1 MKSPEKKTQRPAAE
15 IQLANAKSTAVVS
28 ANALSPTAI
37 SANALSPTASSPG
50 SFSSE
55 GTQPGV
61 LFQFT
66 AVMGQKKALVKPKFT
81 ESAIKVNMPTL
92 SCDFLCCCRNGMTH
106 SVISR
111 HKLLSYDFT
120 SDEWN
125 FGSCTGLCKCVCCLT
140 DKKSLSIMTSDKML
154 SGLPVYLDFFT
165 DPSNSSTVF
174 PAELPGQ
181 IKNYIFSPLNGIA
194 DNAQLISHMKKDGI
208 IDKMSMK
215 FKLSDKVSF
224 AAAPMQEA
232 LFDVKM
238 GTKGKGQFSAA
249 KFYPSYI
256 DMVYGSNAKCCG
268 GLLTHPCLIQSH
280 EMVIPKFQVT
290 GYETSETDLCWGCCC
305 CFNCK
310 SNQIKITTSQSSRID
325 LGPCGKL
332 EIPTTYE
339 LPFGS
344 DAGFDQLALE
354 SYVYGSVQSMS
365 TELHATNHLL
375 AAGLT
380 EQLAVSEELKSFL
393 SPSADAIERDGGGI
407 SGTKI

>member
-1 MKSPEKKTQRPAAE
+1 MRVFMGN
-15 IQLANAKSTAVVS
+15 LLLRFV
-28 ANALSPTAI
+28 
-37 SANALSPTASSPG
+37 
-50 SFSSE
+50 FSE
-55 GTQPGV
+55 
-61 LFQFT
+61 
-66 AVMGQKKALVKPKFT
+66 ALVKPKFT

-208 IDKMSMK
+208 IDKMSLK

-280 EMVIPKFQVT
+280 EMVRGGSFAFASLNLFVGDSRSTAGDSQV
-290 GYETSETDLCWGCCC
+290 
-305 CFNCK
+305 
-310 SNQIKITTSQSSRID
+310 SSHRLRD
-325 LGPCGKL
+325 ERNRLVLG
-332 EIPTTYE
+332 
-339 LPFGS
+339 
-344 DAGFDQLALE
+344 
-354 SYVYGSVQSMS
+354 
-365 TELHATNHLL
+365 LL
-375 AAGLT
+375 L
-380 EQLAVSEELKSFL
+380 LL
-393 SPSADAIERDGGGI
+393 
-407 SGTKI
+407 